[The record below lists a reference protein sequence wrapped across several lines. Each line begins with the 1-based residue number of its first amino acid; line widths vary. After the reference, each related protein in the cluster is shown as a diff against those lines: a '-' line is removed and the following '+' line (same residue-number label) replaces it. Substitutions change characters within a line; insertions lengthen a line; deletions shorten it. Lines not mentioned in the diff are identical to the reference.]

1 MQIYFKINNSF
12 IFHCDLEFS
21 FLYYTFVLSNKN
33 KMKKTFKIGEYVV
46 GGIIEV
52 NYNNAKNVLTIAFL
66 DWNTKEVIKE
76 YITDNFNLYTEN
88 DIYYF
93 LCDNGTPYYADMVW
107 EFVAKF
113 WALKFNEVCAN

>member
-1 MQIYFKINNSF
+1 
-12 IFHCDLEFS
+12 
-21 FLYYTFVLSNKN
+21 
-33 KMKKTFKIGEYVV
+33 MKKTFRIGEYVV

-52 NYNNAKNVLTIAFL
+52 NYNNSQNTLSIAFM
-66 DWNTKEVIKE
+66 DWNSKEVIRE
-76 YITDNFNLYTEN
+76 YKTDNFNLFTEN

-113 WALKFNEVCAN
+113 WATKMNQICMN

>member
-1 MQIYFKINNSF
+1 
-12 IFHCDLEFS
+12 
-21 FLYYTFVLSNKN
+21 
-33 KMKKTFKIGEYVV
+33 MKKTFKVGEMVV

-52 NYNNAKNVLTIAFL
+52 NYNNSKNVLSIAFK
-66 DWNTKEVIKE
+66 DWDSKEVVRE
-76 YITDNFNLYTEN
+76 YITDNFNLFTEN

-113 WALKFNEVCAN
+113 WALKFNQVCIN